1 MGSLQNYPHLPVG
14 CIIQLVYVMV
24 TNKSFYIHPA
34 GELIGKL
41 VVSHNSPWISEFT
54 FCRSN
59 CGVWSPL
66 GTLKELNLLKLQECE
81 NKFKIL
87 DSTSLFGWQ
96 QQNKIPLKHRQKLG
110 AQRQTHIFFA
120 PVVALVKLSCN
131 PGETLICH
139 FFEWFGFDGFQISF
153 IRGNCY
159 YLKTNIPTRFCLQ
172 YCALID
178 NKKAFIRKYW

>member
-14 CIIQLVYVMV
+14 CITLLVYVMV
-24 TNKSFYIHPA
+24 TNKSSYIHPA
-34 GELIGKL
+34 GELIGKW

-54 FCRSN
+54 FCQSN
-59 CGVWSPL
+59 CSTCSPL
-66 GTLKELNLLKLQECE
+66 DTLKELNLLKLQECE

-87 DSTSLFGWQ
+87 DLSSLFGWQ
-96 QQNKIPLKHRQKLG
+96 QRNKIPLKYRQKLR

-120 PVVALVKLSCN
+120 LATALAKLSCN
-131 PGETLICH
+131 SGETLICR
-139 FFEWFGFDGFQISF
+139 FFVWFGFGGFQVSF

-159 YLKTNIPTRFCLQ
+159 YLKTNISTCFYLQ

-178 NKKAFIRKYW
+178 TKKAFIRKYW